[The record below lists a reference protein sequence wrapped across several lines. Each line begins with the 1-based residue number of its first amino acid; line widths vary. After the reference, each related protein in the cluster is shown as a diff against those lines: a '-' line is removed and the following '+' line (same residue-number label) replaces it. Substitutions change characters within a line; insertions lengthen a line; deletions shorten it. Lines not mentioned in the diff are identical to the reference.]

1 MIATRDIVIANKVGL
16 HARPAAAFVDLAS
29 RFASEITLTNLTRA
43 GQPVNAKS
51 LIAVIASGTFQ
62 NHTIQITADGDDA
75 QEAVDALAALAAR
88 NFGEQE

>member
-1 MIATRDIVIANKVGL
+1 MIATCDIVITNKVGL
-16 HARPAAAFVDLAS
+16 HARPAAAFVELAS

-51 LIAVIASGTFQ
+51 LNAVLGSGSFQ
-62 NHTIQITADGDDA
+62 NHTIRLTAEGDDA